1 MKNEN
6 SGTSAQQC
14 ERAAVAGLAPTCSF
28 PTAKQPPYLGASLG
42 VHA

>member
-14 ERAAVAGLAPTCSF
+14 ERAAVAGPAPTHGF
-28 PTAKQPPYLGASLG
+28 PTAKQPPYL
-42 VHA
+42 